1 MVSKR
6 FLVTMMTITAA
17 GCATTGGA
25 LYDWGN
31 YEDNLFSYYHDPVNQ
46 EVVLARHLEH
56 LARLERLDRVPAPGL
71 LAEAGTLYLIMGDEQ
86 KAIEYFQK
94 EHDTWPESQA
104 MMNALI
110 TNLKEKQQ

>member
-1 MVSKR
+1 MINRSLLAAL
-6 FLVTMMTITAA
+6 LVITTA
-17 GCATTGGA
+17 GCTSTGGS

-46 EVVLARHLEH
+46 EVVLARHLAH
-56 LARLERLDRVPAPGL
+56 LASLERHDRLPAPGL
-71 LAEAGTLYLIMGDEQ
+71 LAEAGTLYLLQGDEK
-86 KAIEYFQK
+86 KAIEYFQR

-110 TNLKEKQQ
+110 TNLKDQR